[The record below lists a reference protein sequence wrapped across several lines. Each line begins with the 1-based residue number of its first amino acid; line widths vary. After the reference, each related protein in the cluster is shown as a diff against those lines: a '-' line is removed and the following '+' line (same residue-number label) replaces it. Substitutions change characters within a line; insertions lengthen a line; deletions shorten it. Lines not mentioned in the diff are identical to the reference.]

1 MGEYPGDTNYRNSC
15 SRQVRRA
22 TSYQDLPSMGQDGY
36 QGRVSGPYNVAN
48 PENYLHSKAVLF
60 RTGNTVE
67 HRYLHRERLMKK
79 KEAEDLVSGINFSY
93 VTPYSRDRPI
103 ED

>member
-1 MGEYPGDTNYRNSC
+1 MYYSA
-15 SRQVRRA
+15 VFRR
-22 TSYQDLPSMGQDGY
+22 
-36 QGRVSGPYNVAN
+36 V
-48 PENYLHSKAVLF
+48 
-60 RTGNTVE
+60 
-67 HRYLHRERLMKK
+67 MKK